1 MQNIKLWIWPGLAA
15 VACLSALAIWFTA
28 GSIEADLQ
36 SRTLSALRTD
46 HAWAQVLI
54 KGRDLTLTGL
64 APDEESRKDALSIVR
79 DVYGVRDVSDA
90 SVLLPEEK
98 PYRLSAE
105 KTPSGIVLSG
115 FVPNESARSDIISTL
130 TGLLPGIALSD
141 QMNLA
146 RGAPTGL
153 VSLAGYGLSVFS
165 WFSTG
170 SMSITDRT
178 MHITGQALN
187 PEDHEAAL
195 AALSLVPPSA
205 GIVNSVEITP
215 ASAVGEYSWSATKAA
230 DGVVVSG
237 YVPDGEIRE
246 TIMARAGSIDGDRG
260 ADDRMQFASGVPDGV
275 DWMAAAETALSVL
288 GKMSAGTVTV
298 TQARLDVS
306 GEASDVEAFRSI
318 QDILSDSL
326 PGGLTLGTA
335 DLGLAHGASYAW
347 TARLSGSELQVSGFV
362 PDAAFRTRI
371 VELARLKFG
380 SIDIND
386 TLEIAPGAPDGF
398 EEAAITALQALSRLD
413 EAEASI
419 ADGTVSISG
428 SALNEAGSRQVARL
442 MAEELPA
449 GFSGEA
455 TVSPGNDGGD
465 ELNPE
470 TCQAELNRVTAS
482 NTILFETGEAAIQD
496 HSYGFLDRIARIAQQ
511 CGQTRLEISGHTDSD
526 GSDTDNLALSDLRA
540 RAVVDFM
547 TAAGIAADRLV
558 AVGHGE
564 SRPLASN
571 ETDEGKAANR
581 RIEFRVLN

>member
-1 MQNIKLWIWPGLAA
+1 MRNIKLWIWPGLAA
-15 VACLSALAIWFTA
+15 VVCLSALAIWFTA

-36 SRTLSALRTD
+36 SRTMSALRTD

-64 APDEESRKDALSIVR
+64 APDEESRKDALSIARNV
-79 DVYGVRDVSDA
+79 DGVRDVSDA

-105 KTPSGIVLSG
+105 KTPAGIILSG
-115 FVPNESARSDIISTL
+115 FVPNEAARADIISTL

-165 WFSTG
+165 RFSTG

-178 MHITGQALN
+178 MDITGQALN

-205 GIVNSVEITP
+205 GIVSSVAITP
-215 ASAVGEYSWSATKAA
+215 AAATGEYSWSATKAA
-230 DGVVVSG
+230 DGIVVSG

-246 TIMARAGSIDGDRG
+246 AIMARAGSIGGGPD
-260 ADDRMQFASGVPDGV
+260 AEDRMRFAAGVPDGV
-275 DWMAAAETALSVL
+275 DWMAAAETALSAL
-288 GKMSAGTVTV
+288 GKMTSGTVTV
-298 TQARLDVS
+298 TQGRLDVS
-306 GEASDVEAFRSI
+306 GEAIDVEAFRSI
-318 QDILSDSL
+318 QDILNNRL
-326 PGGLTLGTA
+326 QGGLTLGTA
-335 DLGLAHGASYAW
+335 DIGLAHGASYTW
-347 TARLSGSELQVSGFV
+347 TARLTGERLALSGLVPSE
-362 PDAAFRTRI
+362 AFHSEI
-371 VELARLKFG
+371 LELIRLKFG
-380 SIDIND
+380 SIALDD
-386 TLEIAPGAPDGF
+386 TTEIAPDAPQGF
-398 EEAAITALQALSRLD
+398 EAAALTALQGLSRLD
-413 EAEASI
+413 EAELGI
-419 ADGTVSISG
+419 GDGVVSIRG
-428 SALNEAGSRQVARL
+428 SALNEAGAREVARL
-442 MAEELPA
+442 MAEDLPQ
-449 GFSGEA
+449 GFAGEA
-455 TVSPGNDGGD
+455 AISADSDGGAQLTA
-465 ELNPE
+465 EA
-470 TCQAELNRVTAS
+470 CQAELNRLTAS
-482 NTILFETGEAAIQD
+482 NTILFQTGEAAIQD
-496 HSYGFLDRIARIAQQ
+496 HSYGFLDRIARIAQR
-511 CGQTRLEISGHTDSD
+511 CGQVRLEISGHTDSD
-526 GSDTDNLALSDLRA
+526 GSEADNLALSDRRA

-564 SRPLASN
+564 GRPLASN

>member
-1 MQNIKLWIWPGLAA
+1 MQNFKLWIWPGLAA

-36 SRTLSALRTD
+36 SRTVSALRTD
-46 HAWAQVLI
+46 HGWAQVLI
-54 KGRDLTLTGL
+54 KGRDLTLTGM
-64 APDEESRKDALSIVR
+64 APDEESREGALSIAR
-79 DVYGVRDVSDA
+79 NVYGVRDVRDA

-98 PYRLSAE
+98 PYRFSAE
-105 KTPSGIVLSG
+105 KTSNGIVLSG
-115 FVPNESARSDIISTL
+115 FVPNESTRTDIISTL
-130 TGLLPGIALSD
+130 TGLLPGIAPSD

-165 WFSTG
+165 RFSTG
-170 SMSITDRT
+170 SMSITDRS
-178 MHITGQALN
+178 MRVTGQALN
-187 PEDHEAAL
+187 PDDHEAAL
-195 AALSLVPPSA
+195 AALSMVPPSA
-205 GIVNSVEITP
+205 GTVSSVEITP
-215 ASAVGEYSWSATKAA
+215 AVATGEYSWSATKAA
-230 DGVVVSG
+230 DGIVVSG

-246 TIMARAGSIDGDRG
+246 AIMARAGSFGGDPD
-260 ADDRMQFASGVPDGV
+260 AKDRMRFAAGVPDGV
-275 DWMAAAETALSVL
+275 DWMAAAETALSAL
-288 GKMSAGTVTV
+288 GNMATGTVTI
-298 TQARLDVS
+298 TEGTLDVS
-306 GEASDVEAFRSI
+306 GEASNVEAFRSI
-318 QDILSDSL
+318 EDLLSNRL
-326 PGGLTLGTA
+326 QGGLVLGTA
-335 DLGLAHGASYAW
+335 DIGLAHGASYTW
-347 TARLSGSELQVSGFV
+347 TARLSGSELGLRGFV
-362 PDAAFRTRI
+362 PDGAFRTRI

-380 SIDIND
+380 SIEIND
-386 TLEIAPGAPDGF
+386 RLEIAPSAPDGF
-398 EEAAITALQALSRLD
+398 EQAAITALQALSRLD

-428 SALNEAGSRQVARL
+428 SALNAAGSREVARL
-442 MAEELPA
+442 MTEELPA

-455 TVSPGNDGGD
+455 AVSPGNKRGD

-470 TCQAELNRVTAS
+470 TCQSELNRLTAS
-482 NTILFETGEAAIQD
+482 NIILFETGEAAIQD
-496 HSYGFLDRIARIAQQ
+496 HSYGFLDRIAQIVQQ

-526 GSDTDNLALSDLRA
+526 GAEADNLALSDRRA
-540 RAVVDFM
+540 RAVVDFL

>member
-1 MQNIKLWIWPGLAA
+1 MQNVKLWIWPGLAA

-36 SRTLSALRTD
+36 SRTMSALRTD

-64 APDEESRKDALSIVR
+64 APDEESREDALSIAR
-79 DVYGVRDVSDA
+79 NVYGVRDVSDA

-105 KTPSGIVLSG
+105 KTPDGIILSG
-115 FVPNESARSDIISTL
+115 FVPNETARADIISTL

-141 QMNLA
+141 RMHLA

-153 VSLAGYGLSVFS
+153 VSLAGHGLSVFS
-165 WFSTG
+165 RFSTG

-178 MHITGQALN
+178 MDITGQALN
-187 PEDHEAAL
+187 PDDHEAAL

-205 GIVNSVEITP
+205 GIVSSVEITP
-215 ASAVGEYSWSATKAA
+215 AAAAGEYSWSATKAA
-230 DGVVVSG
+230 DGIVVSG

-246 TIMARAGSIDGDRG
+246 AIMARAGSIGGDLG
-260 ADDRMQFASGVPDGV
+260 ADDRMRYATGVPDGV
-275 DWMAAAETALSVL
+275 DWMAATETALSAL
-288 GKMSAGTVTV
+288 GKMSAGTVTIM
-298 TQARLDVS
+298 QGRLDVS
-306 GEASDVEAFRSI
+306 GEASDVGAFRSI
-318 QDILSDSL
+318 QDILSSRL
-326 PGGLTLGTA
+326 PGGLVLGTA
-335 DLGLAHGASYAW
+335 DIGLAQGASYRW
-347 TARLSGSELQVSGFV
+347 TAQLTGERLALSGLVPSEAFHTELLEQV
-362 PDAAFRTRI
+362 
-371 VELARLKFG
+371 RLKFG
-380 SIDIND
+380 SIALDD
-386 TLEIAPGAPDGF
+386 ATGIAPGAPQGF
-398 EEAAITALQALSRLD
+398 EAAALTALQGLSRLD
-413 EAEASI
+413 EAEI
-419 ADGTVSISG
+419 GIGDGVVSIRG
-428 SALNEAGSRQVARL
+428 SALNEAGAREVARL
-442 MAEELPA
+442 IAEGLPA

-455 TVSPGNDGGD
+455 AVSPGNDRGD

-470 TCQAELNRVTAS
+470 ACQAELNRLTAS
-482 NTILFETGEAAIQD
+482 NIILFETAEAAIQD
-496 HSYGFLDRIARIAQQ
+496 HSFGFLDRIARIARQ
-511 CGQTRLEISGHTDSD
+511 CGEVRLEISGHTDSD
-526 GSDTDNLALSDLRA
+526 GSEADNLALSDRRA

>member
-1 MQNIKLWIWPGLAA
+1 MRNIKLWIWPGLAA
-15 VACLSALAIWFTA
+15 VVCLSALAIWFTA

-36 SRTLSALRTD
+36 SRTMSALRTD

-64 APDEESRKDALSIVR
+64 APDEESRKDALSIARNV
-79 DVYGVRDVSDA
+79 DGVRDVSDA

-105 KTPSGIVLSG
+105 KTPAGIILSG
-115 FVPNESARSDIISTL
+115 FVPNEAARADIISTL

-165 WFSTG
+165 RFSTG

-178 MHITGQALN
+178 MDITGQALN

-205 GIVNSVEITP
+205 GIVSSVAITP
-215 ASAVGEYSWSATKAA
+215 AAATGEYSWSATKAA
-230 DGVVVSG
+230 DGIVVSG

-246 TIMARAGSIDGDRG
+246 AIMARAGSIGGGPD
-260 ADDRMQFASGVPDGV
+260 AEDRMRFAAGVPDGV
-275 DWMAAAETALSVL
+275 DWMAAAETALSAL
-288 GKMSAGTVTV
+288 GKMTSGTVTV
-298 TQARLDVS
+298 TQGRLDVS
-306 GEASDVEAFRSI
+306 GEAIDVEAFRSI
-318 QDILSDSL
+318 QDILNNRL
-326 PGGLTLGTA
+326 QGGLTLGTA
-335 DLGLAHGASYAW
+335 DIGLAHGASYTW
-347 TARLSGSELQVSGFV
+347 TARLTGERLALSGLVPSE
-362 PDAAFRTRI
+362 AFHSEI
-371 VELARLKFG
+371 LELIRLKFG
-380 SIDIND
+380 SIALDD
-386 TLEIAPGAPDGF
+386 TTEIAPDAPQGF
-398 EEAAITALQALSRLD
+398 EAAALTALQGLSRLD
-413 EAEASI
+413 EAELGI
-419 ADGTVSISG
+419 GDGVVSIRG
-428 SALNEAGSRQVARL
+428 SALNEAGAREVARL
-442 MAEELPA
+442 MAEDLPQ
-449 GFSGEA
+449 GFAGEA
-455 TVSPGNDGGD
+455 AISADSDGGAQLTA
-465 ELNPE
+465 EA
-470 TCQAELNRVTAS
+470 CQAELNRLTAS
-482 NTILFETGEAAIQD
+482 NTILFQTGEAAIQD
-496 HSYGFLDRIARIAQQ
+496 HSYGFLDRIARIAQR
-511 CGQTRLEISGHTDSD
+511 CGQVRLEISGHTDSD
-526 GSDTDNLALSDLRA
+526 GSEADNLALSYRRA

-547 TAAGIAADRLV
+547 TATGIAADRLV

>member
-1 MQNIKLWIWPGLAA
+1 MRNIKLWIWPGLAA
-15 VACLSALAIWFTA
+15 VVCLSALAIWFTA

-36 SRTLSALRTD
+36 SRTMSALRTD

-64 APDEESRKDALSIVR
+64 APDEESRKDALSIARNV
-79 DVYGVRDVSDA
+79 DGVRDVSDA

-105 KTPSGIVLSG
+105 KTPAGIILSG
-115 FVPNESARSDIISTL
+115 FVPNEAARADIISTL

-165 WFSTG
+165 RFSTG
-170 SMSITDRT
+170 SMSITDRK
-178 MHITGQALN
+178 MDITGQALN
-187 PEDHEAAL
+187 PDDHEAAL

-205 GIVNSVEITP
+205 GIVSSVAITP
-215 ASAVGEYSWSATKAA
+215 AAATGEYSWSATKAA
-230 DGVVVSG
+230 DGIVVSG

-246 TIMARAGSIDGDRG
+246 AIMARAGSIGGDPG
-260 ADDRMQFASGVPDGV
+260 AEDRMRFAAGVPDGV
-275 DWMAAAETALSVL
+275 DWMAAAETALSAL
-288 GKMSAGTVTV
+288 GKMTSGTVTV

-306 GEASDVEAFRSI
+306 GEAIDVEAFRSI
-318 QDILSDSL
+318 QDILNNRL
-326 PGGLTLGTA
+326 HGGLTLGTA
-335 DLGLAHGASYAW
+335 DIGLTHGASYTW
-347 TARLSGSELQVSGFV
+347 TARLTGERLALSGLVPSE
-362 PDAAFRTRI
+362 AFHSEI
-371 VELARLKFG
+371 LELIRLKFG
-380 SIDIND
+380 SIEIDD
-386 TLEIAPGAPDGF
+386 ALEIAPGAPQGF
-398 EEAAITALQALSRLD
+398 EAAALTALQGLSRLD
-413 EAEASI
+413 EAELDI
-419 ADGTVSISG
+419 GDGVVSIRG
-428 SALNEAGSRQVARL
+428 SALNEAGAREVARL
-442 MAEELPA
+442 MAEDLPQ
-449 GFSGEA
+449 GFAGEA
-455 TVSPGNDGGD
+455 AISADSDGGAQLTA
-465 ELNPE
+465 EA
-470 TCQAELNRVTAS
+470 CQAELNRLTAS

-496 HSYGFLDRIARIAQQ
+496 HSYGFLDRIARIAQR
-511 CGQTRLEISGHTDSD
+511 CGQVRLEISGHTDSD
-526 GSDTDNLALSDLRA
+526 GSEADNLALSYRRA

-547 TAAGIAADRLV
+547 TATGIAADRLV

>member
-1 MQNIKLWIWPGLAA
+1 MQNVKLWIWPGLAA

-36 SRTLSALRTD
+36 SRTMSALRTD

-64 APDEESRKDALSIVR
+64 APDEESREDALSIAR
-79 DVYGVRDVSDA
+79 NVYGVRDVSDA

-105 KTPSGIVLSG
+105 KTPDGIILSG
-115 FVPNESARSDIISTL
+115 FVPNETARADIISTL

-141 QMNLA
+141 RMHLA
-146 RGAPTGL
+146 RGAPSGL
-153 VSLAGYGLSVFS
+153 VSLAGHGLSVFS
-165 WFSTG
+165 RFSTG

-178 MHITGQALN
+178 MDITGQALN
-187 PEDHEAAL
+187 PDDHEAAL

-205 GIVNSVEITP
+205 GIVSSVEITP
-215 ASAVGEYSWSATKAA
+215 AAAAGEYSWSATKAA
-230 DGVVVSG
+230 DGIAVSG

-246 TIMARAGSIDGDRG
+246 AIMARAGSIGGDLG
-260 ADDRMQFASGVPDGV
+260 ADDRMRYATGVPDGV
-275 DWMAAAETALSVL
+275 DWMAATETALSAL
-288 GKMSAGTVTV
+288 GKMTAGTVTIM
-298 TQARLDVS
+298 QGRLDVS
-306 GEASDVEAFRSI
+306 GEASDVGAFRSI
-318 QDILSDSL
+318 QDILSSRL
-326 PGGLTLGTA
+326 PGGLVLGTA
-335 DLGLAHGASYAW
+335 DIGLAQGASYRW
-347 TARLSGSELQVSGFV
+347 TAQLTGERLALSGLVPSEAFHTELLEQV
-362 PDAAFRTRI
+362 
-371 VELARLKFG
+371 RLKFG
-380 SIDIND
+380 SIALDD
-386 TLEIAPGAPDGF
+386 ATGIAPGAPQGF
-398 EEAAITALQALSRLD
+398 EAAALTALQGLSRLD
-413 EAEASI
+413 EAEI
-419 ADGTVSISG
+419 GIGDGVVSIRG
-428 SALNEAGSRQVARL
+428 SALNEAGAREVARL
-442 MAEELPA
+442 IAEGLPA

-455 TVSPGNDGGD
+455 AVSPGNDRGD

-470 TCQAELNRVTAS
+470 ACQAELNRLTAS
-482 NTILFETGEAAIQD
+482 NIILFETAEAAIQD
-496 HSYGFLDRIARIAQQ
+496 HSFGFLDRIARIARQ
-511 CGQTRLEISGHTDSD
+511 CGEVRLEISGHTDSD
-526 GSDTDNLALSDLRA
+526 GSEADNLALSDRRA

>member
-36 SRTLSALRTD
+36 SRTMSALRTD
-46 HAWAQVLI
+46 HDWAQVLI

-64 APDEESRKDALSIVR
+64 APDEESRKDALSIAR
-79 DVYGVRDVSDA
+79 NVYGVRDVSDA

-105 KTPSGIVLSG
+105 KTPNGIVLSG
-115 FVPNESARSDIISTL
+115 FVPNETARADIISTL

-165 WFSTG
+165 RFSTG

-178 MHITGQALN
+178 MDITGQALN
-187 PEDHEAAL
+187 PDDHEAAL

-205 GIVNSVEITP
+205 GIVSSVEITP
-215 ASAVGEYSWSATKAA
+215 AAAVGEYSWSATKAA
-230 DGVVVSG
+230 EGIVVSG
-237 YVPDGEIRE
+237 YVPGGEIRE
-246 TIMARAGSIDGDRG
+246 AIMARAGSIGGDLG
-260 ADDRMQFASGVPDGV
+260 ADDRMRYATGVPDGV
-275 DWMAAAETALSVL
+275 DWMAATETALTAL
-288 GKMSAGTVTV
+288 GKMAAGTVTV
-298 TQARLDVS
+298 TEGRLDLS
-306 GEASDVEAFRSI
+306 GEASDVEAFRGI
-318 QDILSDSL
+318 QDILANRL
-326 PGGLTLGTA
+326 QGGLVLGTA
-335 DLGLAHGASYAW
+335 DIGLAPGASYTW
-347 TARLSGSELQVSGFV
+347 TAHLGGPELEFSGFV
-362 PDAAFRTRI
+362 PDEAFHTRI

-380 SIDIND
+380 SIKIND
-386 TLEIAPGAPDGF
+386 MLEIAPGARDGF
-398 EEAAITALQALSRLD
+398 EEAAVTALQALSRLD
-413 EAEASI
+413 QAEASI

-455 TVSPGNDGGD
+455 AVSPGNDRGD

-470 TCQAELNRVTAS
+470 TCQAELNRLTAS

-526 GSDTDNLALSDLRA
+526 GSEADNLALSDRRA

-558 AVGHGE
+558 AIGHGE